1 MFLKGLLC
9 FWWTNEKRSVLYIQP
24 DKEMDHIAC
33 EPGSSHMFLIHSCIR
48 ESLAGSQWCLCD
60 SVTPAPGATSVTPAP
75 CLKHTSQSGDVFSH
89 CVLDLY
95 LPKCP
100 FAQCIDSS
108 CPWAVHFGHTEL
120 QLGWGKAAAIRNSL
134 CVYLV
139 PQVTSTSPCG
149 LQALWTDDANV

>member
-1 MFLKGLLC
+1 MFLKGFCVFGGQMKSVVC
-9 FWWTNEKRSVLYIQP
+9 FIFSLTKKWTTLPVNLAV
-24 DKEMDHIAC
+24 HT
-33 EPGSSHMFLIHSCIR
+33 FLIHSCIR